1 MRCDPKEERAEKIII
16 SAVEKL
22 DEVEGKDG
30 KVFREVARTVFKVL
44 RLERE
49 SMIVMDMHAPIARK
63 HLPLP
68 SGYAAFS
75 DPWPLTAIL
84 VKT

>member
-30 KVFREVARTVFKVL
+30 KIFREAARTVFKVL
-44 RLERE
+44 RLERRE
-49 SMIVMDMHAPIARK
+49 HD
-63 HLPLP
+63 
-68 SGYAAFS
+68 S
-75 DPWPLTAIL
+75 DGNACSHRTE
-84 VKT
+84 TSSSS